1 MASVI
6 NGTNIV
12 LYKYD
17 TNKQYYFNGSINQG
31 VTVNGFACKEL
42 STTQLVGSSTN
53 FNKTGAGV
61 IASFITDASDP
72 SITEITAGTWTISAY
87 YSIAT
92 AFAGAK
98 VQYKLY
104 KYAGSTATL
113 LATSDETTLTSL
125 SKIIYNT
132 NMTVTN
138 TVLAIT
144 DRIIIEVNYLGTTT
158 NAITLYTQ
166 SDNPGITT
174 TNISVGI
181 PFGAA
186 TNCSFEVSV
195 DQVEV
200 TSASSAWFREFKN
213 DVASWSINA
222 DGFVALNDYSYLFLA
237 NLQLSR
243 QPILIK
249 FQIDNDNGNG
259 SGTLGYSVFSGLA
272 NLSSLSLSA
281 GVEAASTYS
290 VSLQGS
296 GAYTISGTQVTPT
309 GVVIESGNVTMQQYT
324 ATGGETSITFASEI
338 GSTCLSVTR
347 GGIEVRTIQTSGVPT
362 GENVTFNSSTGTLT
376 FATARALESDEFV
389 RAIFK

>member
-31 VTVNGFACKEL
+31 VTVNSFACKEL
-42 STTQLVGSSTN
+42 STTGIVGTSTD

-61 IASFITDASDP
+61 IASFITDAGDP
-72 SITEITAGTWTISAY
+72 GITEITAGTWSIAAY

-166 SDNPGITT
+166 STNPGITT
-174 TNISVGI
+174 TNISLGV
-181 PFGAA
+181 PFGAS
-186 TNCSFEVSV
+186 TNCTFSTSV

-200 TSASSAWFREFKN
+200 TTTNSESYKEFLGSQI
-213 DVASWSINA
+213 SWNISA
-222 DGFVALNDYSYLFLA
+222 DGFIALSDYSYLFLL
-237 NLQLSR
+237 NKLQTKE
-243 QPILIK
+243 QIIVK
-249 FQIDNDNGNG
+249 FQIDKDNG
-259 SGTLGYSVFSGLA
+259 SGSGALGYSVFKGLA
-272 NLSSLSLSA
+272 NIVNLDMS
-281 GVEAASTYS
+281 GPVEGASTYN
-290 VSLQGS
+290 VSLQGT
-296 GAYTISGTQVTPT
+296 GPYTVTGTQVTPT
-309 GVVIESGNVTMQQYT
+309 GVVIESSNVTMQQYT
-324 ATGGETSITFASEI
+324 AVGGETTITFSTQI

-347 GGIEVRTIQTSGVPT
+347 GGIEVRTILTSGAPT
-362 GENVTFNSSTGTLT
+362 GENVTFNSSTGVLT
-376 FATARALESDEFV
+376 FARALEADEFV
-389 RAIFK
+389 RVIFK

>member
-42 STTQLVGSSTN
+42 STTAIVGASTN

-61 IASFITDASDP
+61 IASFITDVSDP
-72 SITEITAGTWTISAY
+72 NITEITAGTWTISGY

-98 VQYKLY
+98 IQYKLY
-104 KYAGSTATL
+104 KYAGATATL

-125 SKIIYNT
+125 TKIVYNT
-132 NMTVTN
+132 NMTVATTALLN
-138 TVLAIT
+138 T

-158 NAITLYTQ
+158 NEITLYTQ
-166 SDNPGITT
+166 STNLGTVT
-174 TNISVGI
+174 TNISVGV

-195 DQVEV
+195 DQKEV
-200 TSASSAWFREFKN
+200 TSQSSAWFKEYKN

-222 DGFVALNDYSYLFLA
+222 DGFVALSDYSYLFLA
-237 NLQLSR
+237 NLQLTR

-249 FQIDNDNGNG
+249 FQVDNDNGDG
-259 SGTLGYSVFSGLA
+259 SNTLGYSIFTGSA

-296 GAYTISGTQVTPT
+296 GAYTISGTQVTPG
-309 GVVIESGNVTMQQYT
+309 GVVIETSNVIMYQYT
-324 ATGGETSITFASEI
+324 ATGGETTVTFAAAI
-338 GSTCLSVTR
+338 GGTCLSVTR

-362 GENVTFNSSTGTLT
+362 GDNVTFNASTGVVT
-376 FATARALESDEFV
+376 FGRALEANEFV
-389 RAIFK
+389 RIIAK

>member
-31 VTVNGFACKEL
+31 VTVNGFACREL
-42 STTQLVGSSTN
+42 STEEIVGTSTN
-53 FNKTGAGV
+53 FSKTGAGV

-72 SITEITAGTWTISAY
+72 NITEITAGTWSISAY

-132 NMTVTN
+132 NMSVPLTSLLN
-138 TVLAIT
+138 T

-166 SDNPGITT
+166 STNPGITT
-174 TNISVGI
+174 TNISVGV

-195 DQVEV
+195 DQREV

-213 DVASWSINA
+213 DVASWTINA
-222 DGFVALNDYSYLFLA
+222 DGFVALSDYSYLFLA
-237 NLQLSR
+237 NLQLTR

-249 FQIDNDNGNG
+249 FQVDNDNGDG
-259 SGTLGYSVFSGLA
+259 SGTLGYSIFTGTA

-296 GAYTISGTQVTPT
+296 GAYTITGTQVTPA
-309 GVVIESGNVTMQQYT
+309 GVVIETSNVIMYQYT
-324 ATGGETSITFASEI
+324 ATGGETTVTFAAAI
-338 GSTCLSVTR
+338 GGTCLSVTR
-347 GGIEVRTIQTSGVPT
+347 GGIEVRTIQTFGTPL
-362 GENVTFNSSTGTLT
+362 GENVTFNASTGLVT
-376 FATARALESDEFV
+376 FGRVLEANEFI
-389 RAIFK
+389 RIIAK

>member
-12 LYKYD
+12 LY
-17 TNKQYYFNGSINQG
+17 QYNASTG
-31 VTVNGFACKEL
+31 L
-42 STTQLVGSSTN
+42 SV
-53 FNKTGAGV
+53 
-61 IASFITDASDP
+61 
-72 SITEITAGTWTISAY
+72 
-87 YSIAT
+87 
-92 AFAGAK
+92 
-98 VQYKLY
+98 
-104 KYAGSTATL
+104 
-113 LATSDETTLTSL
+113 
-125 SKIIYNT
+125 
-132 NMTVTN
+132 
-138 TVLAIT
+138 
-144 DRIIIEVNYLGTTT
+144 
-158 NAITLYTQ
+158 
-166 SDNPGITT
+166 
-174 TNISVGI
+174 

-222 DGFVALNDYSYLFLA
+222 DGFVALNDYSYLSLA
-237 NLQLSR
+237 RLQETR

-296 GAYTISGTQVTPT
+296 GAYSISGTQVDPT
-309 GVVIESGNVTMQQYT
+309 GVVVVGSSVVMFDYI
-324 ATGGETSITFASEI
+324 AAGGEGSVAFSGAI
-338 GSTCLSVTR
+338 GKICVSVSR
-347 GGIEVRTIQTSGVPT
+347 GGVEVRGIATSGVPT
-362 GENVTFNSSTGTLT
+362 GENVTFNSSTGVIT
-376 FATARALESDEFV
+376 FAMARALAADEFI

>member
-17 TNKQYYFNGSINQG
+17 SNKQYYFNGSINQG

-42 STTQLVGSSTN
+42 STEDIIGTSTN

-61 IASFITDASDP
+61 IASFITDANDP
-72 SITEITAGTWTISAY
+72 GITELTAGTWSIAAY

-104 KYAGSTATL
+104 KYAGVTATL

-125 SKIIYNT
+125 TKTLYST

-158 NAITLYTQ
+158 NQITLYTQ
-166 SDNPGITT
+166 STNPGVTT
-174 TNISVGI
+174 TNISLGV
-181 PFGAA
+181 PFGAS
-186 TNCSFEVSV
+186 TNCTFNTSV

-200 TSASSAWFREFKN
+200 TTTNSASYKEFLGSQI
-213 DVASWSINA
+213 SWNISA
-222 DGFVALNDYSYLFLA
+222 DGFIALSDYSYLFLL
-237 NLQLSR
+237 NKLQTKE
-243 QPILIK
+243 QIIVK

-259 SGTLGYSVFSGLA
+259 TGALGYSIFTGLA
-272 NLSSLSLSA
+272 NIVNLDMS
-281 GVEAASTYS
+281 GPVEGASTYS
-290 VSLQGS
+290 VSLQGT
-296 GAYTISGTQVTPT
+296 GPYTVTGTQVTPT

-324 ATGGETSITFASEI
+324 AFGGETTITFSTQI
-338 GSTCLSVTR
+338 GTSCLSVTR
-347 GGIEVRTIQTSGVPT
+347 GGLEVRTILSSGVPT
-362 GENVTFNSSTGTLT
+362 GENVTFNSSTGVLT
-376 FATARALESDEFV
+376 FARALEADEFV

>member
-17 TNKQYYFNGSINQG
+17 SNKQYYFNGSVNQG
-31 VTVNGFACKEL
+31 ITVNGFACKEL
-42 STTQLVGSSTN
+42 STEDIVGTSTN
-53 FNKTGAGV
+53 FTKTGAGV

-72 SITEITAGTWTISAY
+72 SITEIAAGTWSISAY

-144 DRIIIEVNYLGTTT
+144 DRIIIEVVYLGTTT
-158 NAITLYTQ
+158 NEITLYTQ
-166 SDNPGITT
+166 STNPGITT

-181 PFGAA
+181 PFGAS
-186 TNCSFEVSV
+186 TKCSFTTSV
-195 DQVEV
+195 DQIEV
-200 TSASSAWFREFKN
+200 TTTNSESYKEFLGN
-213 DVASWSINA
+213 QISWNISA
-222 DGFVALNDYSYLFLA
+222 DGFIALSDYSYLFLL
-237 NLQLSR
+237 NKLQTKE
-243 QPILIK
+243 QIIVK
-249 FQIDNDNGNG
+249 FQIDNDNGSG
-259 SGTLGYSVFSGLA
+259 SGALGYSVFTGLA
-272 NLSSLSLSA
+272 NIVNLEMS
-281 GVEAASTYS
+281 GPVEGASTYS
-290 VSLQGS
+290 VTLQGT
-296 GAYTISGTQVTPT
+296 GPYTVTGTQVTPT

-324 ATGGETSITFASEI
+324 AFGGETTITFSTQI
-338 GSTCLSVTR
+338 GTSCLSVTR
-347 GGIEVRTIQTSGVPT
+347 GGLEVRTILTSGAPT
-362 GENVTFNSSTGTLT
+362 GENVTFNSSTGVLT
-376 FATARALESDEFV
+376 FARALEADEFV

>member
-17 TNKQYYFNGSINQG
+17 SNKQYYFNGSVNQG
-31 VTVNGFACKEL
+31 ITVNGFACKEL
-42 STTQLVGSSTN
+42 STEDIIGTSTN
-53 FNKTGAGV
+53 FTKTGAGV

-72 SITEITAGTWTISAY
+72 SITEIAAGTWSISAY

-132 NMTVTN
+132 NMTVNN

-144 DRIIIEVNYLGTTT
+144 DRIIIEVVYLGTTT
-158 NAITLYTQ
+158 NEITLYTQ
-166 SDNPGITT
+166 STNPGITT
-174 TNISVGI
+174 TNISVGV
-181 PFGAA
+181 PFGAS
-186 TNCSFEVSV
+186 TNCTFSTSV

-200 TSASSAWFREFKN
+200 TTTNSESYKEFLGSQI
-213 DVASWSINA
+213 SWNISA
-222 DGFVALNDYSYLFLA
+222 DGFIALSDYSYLFLL
-237 NLQLSR
+237 NKLQTKE
-243 QPILIK
+243 QIIVK
-249 FQIDNDNGNG
+249 FQIDNDNGTG
-259 SGTLGYSVFSGLA
+259 SGALGYSVFTGLA
-272 NLSSLSLSA
+272 NIVNLDMS
-281 GVEAASTYS
+281 GPVEGASTYS
-290 VSLQGS
+290 VSLQGT
-296 GAYTISGTQVTPT
+296 GPYTVTGTQVTPT
-309 GVVIESGNVTMQQYT
+309 GVVIESSNVTMQQYT
-324 ATGGETSITFASEI
+324 AFGGETTITFSTQI

-347 GGIEVRTIQTSGVPT
+347 GGIEVRTILTSGVPT
-362 GENVTFNSSTGTLT
+362 GENVTFNSSTGVLT
-376 FATARALESDEFV
+376 FARALEADEFV

>member
-17 TNKQYYFNGSINQG
+17 SNKQYYFNGSVSQG
-31 VTVNGFACKEL
+31 ITVNGFACKEL
-42 STTQLVGSSTN
+42 STEDIVGTSTN
-53 FNKTGAGV
+53 FTKTGAGV

-72 SITEITAGTWTISAY
+72 SITEIAAGTWTISAY

-125 SKIIYNT
+125 SKIVYNT

-138 TVLAIT
+138 TVLGIT

-158 NAITLYTQ
+158 NQITLYTQ
-166 SDNPGITT
+166 STNPGITT
-174 TNISVGI
+174 TNISLGV
-181 PFGAA
+181 PFGAS
-186 TNCSFEVSV
+186 TNCTFSTSV

-200 TSASSAWFREFKN
+200 TTTNSASYKEFLGSQI
-213 DVASWSINA
+213 SWNISA
-222 DGFVALNDYSYLFLA
+222 DGFIALSDYSYLFLL
-237 NLQLSR
+237 NKLQTKE
-243 QPILIK
+243 QIIVK
-249 FQIDNDNGNG
+249 FQIDNDNGSG
-259 SGTLGYSVFSGLA
+259 SGTLGYSIFTGLA
-272 NLSSLSLSA
+272 NIVKLDMS
-281 GVEAASTYS
+281 GPVENASTYS
-290 VSLQGS
+290 VTLQGT
-296 GAYTISGTQVTPT
+296 GPYTVTGTQVTPT
-309 GVVIESGNVTMQQYT
+309 GVVIESSNVSMQQYT
-324 ATGGETSITFASEI
+324 AFGGETTITFSTQI

-347 GGIEVRTIQTSGVPT
+347 GGIEVRSILTSGVPT
-362 GENVTFNSSTGTLT
+362 GENVTFNSSTGVLT
-376 FATARALESDEFV
+376 FARALEADEFV

>member
-17 TNKQYYFNGSINQG
+17 SNKQYYFNGSVNQG
-31 VTVNGFACKEL
+31 ITVNGFACKEL
-42 STTQLVGSSTN
+42 STEDIVGTSTN
-53 FNKTGAGV
+53 FTKTGAGV

-72 SITEITAGTWTISAY
+72 SITEIAAGTWSISAY

-144 DRIIIEVNYLGTTT
+144 DRIIIEVVYLGTTT
-158 NAITLYTQ
+158 NEITLYTQ
-166 SDNPGITT
+166 STNPGITT
-174 TNISVGI
+174 TNISVGV
-181 PFGAA
+181 PFGAS
-186 TNCSFEVSV
+186 TNCTFNTSV

-200 TSASSAWFREFKN
+200 TTTNSESYKEFLGSQI
-213 DVASWSINA
+213 SWNISA
-222 DGFVALNDYSYLFLA
+222 DGFIALSDYSYLFLL
-237 NLQLSR
+237 NKLQTKE
-243 QPILIK
+243 QIIVK
-249 FQIDNDNGNG
+249 FQIDNDNGTG
-259 SGTLGYSVFSGLA
+259 SGTLGYSVFTGLA
-272 NLSSLSLSA
+272 NIVNLDMS
-281 GVEAASTYS
+281 GPVEGASTYS
-290 VSLQGS
+290 VTLQGT
-296 GAYTISGTQVTPT
+296 GPYTVTGTQVTPT

-324 ATGGETSITFASEI
+324 AFGGETTITFSTQI
-338 GSTCLSVTR
+338 GTSCLSVTR
-347 GGIEVRTIQTSGVPT
+347 GGLEVRTILTSGAPT
-362 GENVTFNSSTGTLT
+362 GENVTFNSSTGVLT
-376 FATARALESDEFV
+376 FARALEADEFV

>member
-31 VTVNGFACKEL
+31 ITVNGFACKEL
-42 STTQLVGSSTN
+42 STTQLVGTSTD

-72 SITEITAGTWTISAY
+72 NITEITAGTWTIAAY

-125 SKIIYNT
+125 SKTLYNT
-132 NMTVTN
+132 NMVVSTTALLN
-138 TVLAIT
+138 T

-166 SDNPGITT
+166 STNPGITT

-200 TSASSAWFREFKN
+200 TSASSAWFKEYKN
-213 DVASWSINA
+213 DVASWTVNA
-222 DGFVALNDYSYLFLA
+222 DGFIALNDYSYLFLA
-237 NLQLSR
+237 NLQLTR
-243 QPILIK
+243 QPIVIK
-249 FQIDNDNGNG
+249 FQVDNDNGSG
-259 SGTLGYSVFSGLA
+259 SGALGYTVFTGTA

-296 GAYTISGTQVTPT
+296 GAYTLTGTQVTP
-309 GVVIESGNVTMQQYT
+309 GGIVIESSNVSMYQYI
-324 ATGGETSITFASEI
+324 ATGGETTVTFAGAIS
-338 GSTCLSVTR
+338 STCLTVTR
-347 GGIEVRTIQTSGVPT
+347 GGLEVRTILTSGVPT
-362 GENVTFNSSTGTLT
+362 GENVTFNSSTGVLT
-376 FATARALESDEFV
+376 FARALEADEFV